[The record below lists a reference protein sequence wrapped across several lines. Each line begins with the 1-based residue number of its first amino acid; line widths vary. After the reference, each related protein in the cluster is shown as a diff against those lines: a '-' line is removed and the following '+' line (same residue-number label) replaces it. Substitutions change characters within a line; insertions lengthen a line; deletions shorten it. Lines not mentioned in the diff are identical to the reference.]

1 MSSAIFR
8 LISRLGLLV
17 GACLLG
23 LALLGPVVL
32 GGHVDAF
39 YGRFTSPL
47 AGSLIVGTSRAAQGI
62 QPAVLAERLG
72 SRFEGPWLNYSFTL
86 THSPYGPA
94 YLRSIQRKVRPEAK
108 NGLFIVAVD
117 PWSLALT
124 GFEGTYPEDNSFI
137 GQLDQVSQNPN
148 LSYLTRF
155 QTKPLYRL
163 LLDYATATE
172 RLHPDGWLEVKIGID
187 SAQVR
192 TRIARKL
199 QDYRRLA
206 ASQHFSQG
214 RLQALQQTVAF
225 LKQHG
230 QVVMV
235 RLPVGAG
242 LLKLEQDYQP
252 AFDSLMRDLA
262 TRHAVPYLD
271 YSAQPY
277 ATTDGNHLQRTASA
291 AFSARLAQDLQRL
304 SFPNPSSK
312 ATRAAATPQ

>member
-1 MSSAIFR
+1 MSPAIFR

-32 GGHVDAF
+32 GGYVDAF

-47 AGSLIVGTSRAAQGI
+47 ASSMVVGTSRAAQGI
-62 QPAVLAERLG
+62 QPAVLAERLSG
-72 SRFEGPWLNYSFTL
+72 RFEGPWLNYSFTL

-108 NGLFIVAVD
+108 NGLFVVAVD
-117 PWSLALT
+117 PWSLSLT
-124 GFEGTYPEDNSFI
+124 GPEGTYPEENSFI
-137 GQLDQVSQNPN
+137 GQLGQVSQNPN
-148 LSYLTRF
+148 LTYLTHY

-192 TRIARKL
+192 ARTARKL

-206 ASQHFSQG
+206 ASQHFSQS
-214 RLQALQQTVAF
+214 RLQALRQTVAF

-242 LLKLEQDYQP
+242 LLALEQQYQP
-252 AFDSLMRDLA
+252 AFDSRMRELA

-277 ATTDGNHLQRTASA
+277 ATTDGNHLQRPASA
-291 AFSARLAQDLQRL
+291 AFSARLAQDLQQL
-304 SFPNPSSK
+304 SFPDTGK
-312 ATRAAATPQ
+312 ATRAAAKQ